1 MFRKNW
7 LRHVEQGC
15 KGSKV
20 TELLPNQVPEDAFF
34 GREPI
39 DVGFGFMTEDKVL
52 DPILLSDIDGEKRD
66 DVYSYIHMLM
76 LDTYQLPHNWLI
88 IGAHIASIEEQLY

>member
-1 MFRKNW
+1 
-7 LRHVEQGC
+7 
-15 KGSKV
+15 
-20 TELLPNQVPEDAFF
+20 
-34 GREPI
+34 
-39 DVGFGFMTEDKVL
+39 MTEDKVL